1 MAGPAINATTAAM
14 AVDPLRGRRILLAV
28 TGSIPAVK
36 APSLVTGLQARGAEV
51 RCLLSPSAERLVSPV
66 ALACLSRHPCA
77 CENDQWQHGQP
88 RPLHIDLAEWADL
101 VLLAPLS
108 AATLARLV
116 HGQADQLLASTLLAR
131 PASCPLV
138 AAAAMNTDM
147 WLAPAVQ
154 RNWARFDAEPG
165 VLPLPPAA
173 TGLLACDRRGPGRM
187 VEPALLEL
195 AVASVLARG
204 VRRDLVGRSL
214 VVTAGPT
221 REAIDPAR
229 FLSNPSSGRMGVLLA
244 QAARLRGARVVLIHG
259 PLQVDPAWLEGLE
272 CQAIVSA
279 ADLEQALAL
288 NAPGADA
295 VLMAAAVADQRWR
308 HPDPAK
314 APKQALQQRLADAAS
329 WEAVPDLLQQLV
341 ARRSPG
347 QVLLGFAAHTG
358 DVLPQARAK
367 LSRKGCDLL
376 FANPIDA
383 PGAGFGSETNAGWLL
398 DAGGAVEAIGPCSK
412 LTLAHRLLDAVA
424 ARWYQPPVLSAGSA
438 TEAGGSSSSSMNV
451 LS

>member
-1 MAGPAINATTAAM
+1 MAGPPTAT
-14 AVDPLRGRRILLAV
+14 AVDPLHGRRVLLAV
-28 TGSIPAVK
+28 TGSIAAVK
-36 APSLVTGLQARGAEV
+36 APALVTGLQARGAEV

-77 CENDQWQHGQP
+77 CERDQWQPGQP
-88 RPLHIDLAEWADL
+88 RPLHIDLAEWPDL

-116 HGQADQLLASTLLAR
+116 HGHADQLLASTLLAR
-131 PASCPLV
+131 PATCPLV

-154 RNWARFDAEPG
+154 RNWALLDEEPG
-165 VLPLPPAA
+165 VLALPPAA
-173 TGLLACDRRGPGRM
+173 SGLLACDRLGPGRM

-195 AVASVLARG
+195 AAASVLERG
-204 VRRDLVGRSL
+204 VGRDLVGRSL

-259 PLQVDPAWLEGLE
+259 PLQVNPAWLEGLE

-279 ADLEQALAL
+279 SDLEQALARRT
-288 NAPGADA
+288 PGADA

-314 APKQALQQRLADAAS
+314 APKHVLQQNLADAAN
-329 WEAVPDLLQQLV
+329 WEEVPDLLQQLV
-341 ARRSPG
+341 ARRPPG

-358 DVLPQARAK
+358 DVLSQARAK
-367 LSRKGCDLL
+367 LACKGCDLL

-383 PGAGFGSETNAGWLL
+383 DGAGFGSETNVGWLL
-398 DAGGAVEAIGPCSK
+398 DARGPVREIGPCTK
-412 LTLAHRLLDAVA
+412 LALAHRLLDAVA
-424 ARWYQPPVLSAGSA
+424 DHWDQLPGASGSVA
-438 TEAGGSSSSSMNV
+438 TEGLGSSSSSMNV